1 MLQTLKRIA
10 AGIRIGALVAAVL
23 VICPVAPSG
32 LGLLTAGE
40 ADSENAPRES
50 ESAPAE
56 AALSLSENGLDHQQ
70 RRHRRR
76 MHFQP
81 AGIATAETSHR
92 RSIAQNPHSNCECEC
107 FSLPL
112 RC

>member
-1 MLQTLKRIA
+1 
-10 AGIRIGALVAAVL
+10 
-23 VICPVAPSG
+23 
-32 LGLLTAGE
+32 
-40 ADSENAPRES
+40 
-50 ESAPAE
+50 
-56 AALSLSENGLDHQQ
+56 
-70 RRHRRR
+70 

-92 RSIAQNPHSNCECEC
+92 RSIHQNPHSNCECEC